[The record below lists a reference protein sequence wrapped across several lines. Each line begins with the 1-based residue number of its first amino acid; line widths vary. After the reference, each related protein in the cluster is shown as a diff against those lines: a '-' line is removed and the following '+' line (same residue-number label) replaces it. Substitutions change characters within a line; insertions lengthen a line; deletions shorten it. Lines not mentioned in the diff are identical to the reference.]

1 MSPNALM
8 LGIAIFLIGL
18 TSIGGQIIIPY
29 VAYLTPISEQGQVLG
44 AMISGM
50 LTGILFARTFSGVIA
65 LLFGWRAVYGLAA
78 ILNLFLFMG
87 IHFVVP
93 DDPRSQTEQQSYGG
107 ILRTL
112 PLLVKQYRYL
122 RGAAINA
129 FCLFG
134 LANLLWST
142 IAFLLEKYFGYGS
155 AVAGSMGLLDIVSIV
170 AAPFIGRM
178 VDQYSPRFNI
188 KLSGLWGLLPT

>member
-1 MSPNALM
+1 M

-18 TSIGGQIIIPY
+18 TLIGGQIIIPY

-65 LLFGWRAVYGLAA
+65 SLFGWRAVYGLAA

-93 DDPRSQTEQQSYGG
+93 DDPRSHLTILGHRPNNRVMVEFYERCRCSLSSTVTFGAQQ
-107 ILRTL
+107 LT
-112 PLLVKQYRYL
+112 PFACLVWPTS
-122 RGAAINA
+122 
-129 FCLFG
+129 FG
-134 LANLLWST
+134 
-142 IAFLLEKYFGYGS
+142 
-155 AVAGSMGLLDIVSIV
+155 
-170 AAPFIGRM
+170 
-178 VDQYSPRFNI
+178 QQ
-188 KLSGLWGLLPT
+188 